1 MLSHGTS
8 GGPIPLGSNRKGLS
22 IRKTL
27 FTLNRKR
34 GIRMKRNLFMIFAVV
49 VLALTVLVGCNA
61 DAGEKDD
68 QEMTAFYS
76 KAREAFRVASGVTLP
91 VLGGIDLD
99 SSLEAY
105 ALEMEQFDE
114 VIKQGGGEMSFD
126 LDKGGINDS
135 VYIGFTNAIEMVFG
149 VAIDVDHKE
158 GYDIEIWKKGE
169 TYVTVKYKVN
179 TIIYVIIS

>member
-1 MLSHGTS
+1 
-8 GGPIPLGSNRKGLS
+8 
-22 IRKTL
+22 
-27 FTLNRKR
+27 
-34 GIRMKRNLFMIFAVV
+34 MKRNLFMLFAVV

-61 DAGEKDD
+61 GAGEKDD

-76 KAREAFRVASGVTLP
+76 KAREAFRTASGVTLP
-91 VLGGIDLD
+91 VIGGIDLD

-149 VAIDVDHKE
+149 VAIYCDHIE
-158 GYDIEIWKKGE
+158 GYDIEIWKKGD

-179 TIIYVIIS
+179 TIISVIIN